1 MKQMFIFCVH
11 FAHVFKPKKLPINL
25 GLLTDILL
33 VEELMQ
39 EKEEGQVYFK
49 FPKNVRLKTVER
61 WLAGADGEG

>member
-49 FPKNVRLKTVER
+49 FPKNVPV
-61 WLAGADGEG
+61 